1 MLPRIDSI
9 KFRCRVF
16 AYAIFRSLY
25 SIIFKCNSDLIFI
38 SGNFTLPGAE
48 YCQEYMCGFM
58 QVQGKRRVASEVIGP
73 HNEKVYKSA
82 RSLQCETQSYPNKYI
97 YQYQNKMARQFFVGG
112 NFKMNGSKK
121 SLVSIVD
128 NLNKADLP
136 SNVEVVIAPPAT
148 YISLVVEQNKQKTVE
163 VAAQNV
169 FDKAS
174 GAYTGETSVEQ
185 LKDLGA
191 TWTLTGH
198 SERRTIIKESDEF
211 IAEKTKFA
219 VDSGIKVILCIGETL
234 EEKKAGVTLDV
245 CARQLDAVSKIVSDW
260 SDIVIAYEPVWAIG
274 TGLAATP
281 EDAQEVHK
289 QIRSHLSKTI
299 GAGQAEQVRIL
310 YGGSVN
316 GKNAVEFKDKPD
328 VDGFLVGGASLKPEF
343 VDIIK
348 SRS

>member
-1 MLPRIDSI
+1 
-9 KFRCRVF
+9 
-16 AYAIFRSLY
+16 
-25 SIIFKCNSDLIFI
+25 
-38 SGNFTLPGAE
+38 
-48 YCQEYMCGFM
+48 
-58 QVQGKRRVASEVIGP
+58 
-73 HNEKVYKSA
+73 
-82 RSLQCETQSYPNKYI
+82 
-97 YQYQNKMARQFFVGG
+97 
-112 NFKMNGSKK
+112 MNGTKE
-121 SLVSIVD
+121 SITKIID

-136 SNVEVVIAPPAT
+136 KDVQVVIAPPAP
-148 YISLVVEQNKQKTVE
+148 YLSLAVAENKQSTVA

-169 FDKAS
+169 FNKAS
-174 GAYTGETSVEQ
+174 GAYTGEISPEQ

-219 VDSGIKVILCIGETL
+219 LDSGVSVILCIGETL
-234 EEKKAGVTLDV
+234 EERKAGITIDV

-260 SDIVIAYEPVWAIG
+260 TNIVVAYEPVWAIG

-281 EDAQEVHK
+281 QDAQDTHK
-289 QIRSHLSKTI
+289 EIRAHLAKTI
-299 GAGQAEQVRIL
+299 GAEQAEKVRIL

-316 GKNAVEFKDKPD
+316 GQNAPEFKDKVD

-348 SRS
+348 SRL